1 MLEYLWMWLAAFL
14 MLILY
19 GIIALVM
26 HGFIVVEG
34 KKIRLRN
41 KGDALGTKELATS
54 SDIDNEEE
62 RANKQI
68 ANMMLLFVPFSL
80 IARLYYINMSKLP
93 SNLYL
98 LCAPNE
104 HRPLA

>member
-14 MLILY
+14 MLVLY

-34 KKIRLRN
+34 KKVRLRN
-41 KGDALGTKELATS
+41 KDDTLSIKELGTS
-54 SDIDNEEE
+54 SDLDDDDEE

-68 ANMMLLFVPFSL
+68 ATMMLLFVHFFG
-80 IARLYYINMSKLP
+80 
-93 SNLYL
+93 
-98 LCAPNE
+98 C
-104 HRPLA
+104 